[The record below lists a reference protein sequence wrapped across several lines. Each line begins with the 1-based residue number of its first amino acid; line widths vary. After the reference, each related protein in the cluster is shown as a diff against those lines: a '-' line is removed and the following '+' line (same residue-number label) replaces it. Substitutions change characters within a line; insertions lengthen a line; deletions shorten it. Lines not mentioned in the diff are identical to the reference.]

1 MTVLEVPTSTPKGT
15 NEPPG
20 TFEPSSH
27 PVIPSPQHLRAPLES
42 TAHACLLPQST
53 LLAPVPKP
61 FTRTGDMLIASVA
74 GSVASCLLPL
84 LPQHLTLDD
93 EFSSAQVKLSPHE
106 TCFTLSPIF
115 ATTVGLSSWD
125 GVTVFVVVSNTPYPA
140 CPAIFPPQQRS
151 APDAITAHM
160 CAEPPAICVAAS
172 VSPWVWIGDMV
183 RHLYQHRPCPLRQR
197 YCCPSISQ
205 SHLQTGRMCESRT
218 QQAVL

>member
-172 VSPWVWIGDMV
+172 VSLTTLAGVGMDRGYGTPLVSTPPVPTTPAI
-183 RHLYQHRPCPLRQR
+183 LLPQHFTV
-197 YCCPSISQ
+197 PS
-205 SHLQTGRMCESRT
+205 TNRT
-218 QQAVL
+218 HV